1 LRNSRRSVRSAWSVS
16 KVHGARSYFR
26 EFLASFGTIPVLSSE
41 QFRHPL
47 REDELVQ
54 RLGELRATA
63 AFLVQFEN
71 WILSDR
77 TSGTAGNY
85 LSDIRFFFSGLPAW
99 AEVMAFLTLEAPVL
113 RRRMEEYRN
122 LLIRFHLK
130 PTTVKRR
137 LTALR
142 VLLRFA
148 EELRLAAP
156 DSSEQ
161 VPIEQVPKERK
172 VQALSALDLQTLL
185 QAPSTSTLG
194 GLRDT
199 CILRLLSCAA
209 LQREEV
215 CVLNQ
220 EDFDAQA
227 HTLSVPH
234 RPRSDQRVQVP
245 LHDEEMAQAEEVL
258 EMGAEK
264 PLFQNM
270 DARLR
275 PVGER
280 LTGNSI
286 YYIVSRYRSKI
297 KHATL
302 SPRDLRDG
310 AIVTA
315 LQSVGG
321 NVGVVAQRFPH
332 IRPSILGTYSRPPR
346 PREYSPLSALRLF
359 ILTR

>member
-1 LRNSRRSVRSAWSVS
+1 MSQKFKALR
-16 KVHGARSYFR
+16 R
-26 EFLASFGTIPVLSSE
+26 EQQGVIRWASGVGPQ
-41 QFRHPL
+41 QFRHLL
-47 REDELVQ
+47 REDELVR
-54 RLGELRATA
+54 RLGEMGATA
-63 AFLVQFEN
+63 ALLKQFEN

-77 TSGTAGNY
+77 TAGTAGNY

-99 AEVMAFLTLEAPVL
+99 AEVMAFFTLEALVL
-113 RRRMEEYRN
+113 RRRVEECRS

-142 VLLRFA
+142 VLLHFA

-156 DSSEQ
+156 NSSEQ
-161 VPIEQVPKERK
+161 VPIERVPKERK
-172 VQALSALDLQTLL
+172 VQPLSAPDLQTLL
-185 QAPSTSTLG
+185 QAPGTSTLG

-199 CILRLLSCAA
+199 CILRLLSCTA

-227 HTLSVPH
+227 RTLNVPH
-234 RPRSDQRVQVP
+234 RPRSDQQVQVP
-245 LHDEEMAQAEEVL
+245 LRDEEVKAISKYLHQGQAEGVL

-264 PLFQNM
+264 PLFQNL
-270 DARLR
+270 DGRQR

-286 YYIVSRYRSKI
+286 YYIVSRYRDPI
-297 KHATL
+297 KHTTL

-321 NVGVVAQRFPH
+321 EVGVVAQQFPH
-332 IRPSILGTYSRPPR
+332 IRPSILGTYWRSPR
-346 PREYSPLSALRLF
+346 S
-359 ILTR
+359 